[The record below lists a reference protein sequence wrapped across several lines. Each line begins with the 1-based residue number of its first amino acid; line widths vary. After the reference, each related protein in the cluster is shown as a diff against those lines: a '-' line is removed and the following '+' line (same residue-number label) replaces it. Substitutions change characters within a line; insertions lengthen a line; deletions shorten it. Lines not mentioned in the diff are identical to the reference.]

1 MSQDFESFSQF
12 WPHYV
17 RQHQSA
23 GCRALHF
30 VGSTLAIACVV
41 AAIALGNAWWL
52 LAAPAVGYGISWLG
66 HFAIERN
73 RPAAFRH
80 PVWSFFADLKMW
92 GLMLTGRMKREVELA
107 VSEA

>member
-30 VGSTLAIACVV
+30 VGSTLAFGCIV
-41 AAIALGNAWWL
+41 AAIALGNAMWL
-52 LAAPAVGYGISWLG
+52 LAAPAFGYGISWIG
-66 HFAIERN
+66 HFVVERN

-80 PVWSFFADLKMW
+80 PVWSFLADLKMW

-107 VSEA
+107 VSET